1 MESFMN
7 EYPEVVNAIL
17 VIGGSL
23 ILFAFLFC
31 VLMLPS
37 IRRYRKSRSK
47 EVECLPAYLVKI
59 IYETGVSNC
68 RVYFLVDGE
77 KKRRSFDARRTFV
90 AHMPEIGTKGT
101 LTCKGHILYS
111 FEWDDK
117 KVVQDDPA
125 YGKTGYADMI

>member
-1 MESFMN
+1 MYIIDTYKRKWYFKIKKETDAAIIDRRGNMESFMN
-7 EYPEVVNAIL
+7 EYPEVINAIL

-77 KKRRSFDARRTFV
+77 KKAPF
-90 AHMPEIGTKGT
+90 
-101 LTCKGHILYS
+101 L
-111 FEWDDK
+111 
-117 KVVQDDPA
+117 
-125 YGKTGYADMI
+125 